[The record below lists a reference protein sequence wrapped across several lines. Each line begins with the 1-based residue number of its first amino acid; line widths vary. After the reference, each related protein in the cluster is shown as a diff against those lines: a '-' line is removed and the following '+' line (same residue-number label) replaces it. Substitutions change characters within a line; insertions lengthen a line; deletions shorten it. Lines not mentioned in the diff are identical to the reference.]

1 MSNKSERGGSAS
13 LTYLTKEGF
22 RNIRSNSLMSLAS
35 VGVLMSCLIMIGVAF
50 LLFVNIDS
58 MLGDISQENVIMVFI
73 EDDATDD
80 EIVEM
85 GRKIRDIENV
95 QEAVFVPKEEA
106 FPEVM
111 ESIGSAAALFEGM
124 ESDLLPDAYE
134 ITLNDM
140 EKYDASVK
148 ELEKLDNVIQLR
160 HNREFASQL
169 TNIRT
174 TGGYISIAV
183 ILMLLVVSLFIISN
197 TVKVTMYNRRLE
209 IKIMKSVG
217 ATKWFI
223 RWPFIVEGIV
233 LGVISGLISLGIVF
247 VIYHFASDA
256 VADISG
262 VFAVKPVPFKD
273 YVLVMLAAFVATGV
287 ITGAFGSIVSM
298 NKYSTQRVIACAPKR
313 AINNR
318 PYNRK

>member
-160 HNREFASQL
+160 HNRECASQL

-262 VFAVKPVPFKD
+262 VFAVNPVPFKD

-298 NKYSTQRVIACAPKR
+298 NKYLKEQDYDSDNVSE
-313 AINNR
+313 
-318 PYNRK
+318 

>member
-273 YVLVMLAAFVATGV
+273 HVLVMLTAFVATGV

-298 NKYSTQRVIACAPKR
+298 NKYLKEQDYDSDNVSE
-313 AINNR
+313 
-318 PYNRK
+318 

>member
-1 MSNKSERGGSAS
+1 MSNKTERGGSAS
-13 LTYLTKEGF
+13 LTYLTKEGL

-50 LLFVNIDS
+50 LLFVNVDS

-73 EDDATDD
+73 EDNATDD

-85 GRKIRDIENV
+85 GRQIRSIKNV
-95 QEAVFVPKEEA
+95 KEAVFVPKEEA

-140 EKYDASVK
+140 EKYDESVK
-148 ELEKLDNVIQLR
+148 ALEKLDNVIQLR

-183 ILMLLVVSLFIISN
+183 ILLLLIVSLFIISN

-223 RWPFIVEGIV
+223 RWPFIVEGVV
-233 LGVISGLISLGIVF
+233 LGVISGLVSLGVVF
-247 VIYHFASDA
+247 VIYHFAADA

-273 YVLVMLAAFVATGV
+273 YVLVMLTAFVATGV

-298 NKYSTQRVIACAPKR
+298 NKYLKEQDYDSDNVSE
-313 AINNR
+313 
-318 PYNRK
+318 

>member
-247 VIYHFASDA
+247 VIYYFASDA

-298 NKYSTQRVIACAPKR
+298 NKYLKEQDYDSDNVSE
-313 AINNR
+313 
-318 PYNRK
+318 

>member
-247 VIYHFASDA
+247 VIYFFASDA

-262 VFAVKPVPFKD
+262 VFAVKPIPFKD

-298 NKYSTQRVIACAPKR
+298 NKYLKEQDYDSDNVSE
-313 AINNR
+313 
-318 PYNRK
+318 

>member
-262 VFAVKPVPFKD
+262 VFAVNPVPFKD
-273 YVLVMLAAFVATGV
+273 YVLAMLAAFVATGV

-298 NKYSTQRVIACAPKR
+298 NKYLKEQDYDSDNVSE
-313 AINNR
+313 
-318 PYNRK
+318 

>member
-95 QEAVFVPKEEA
+95 QEAVFGPKEEA

-298 NKYSTQRVIACAPKR
+298 NKYLKEQDYDSDNVSE
-313 AINNR
+313 
-318 PYNRK
+318 

>member
-1 MSNKSERGGSAS
+1 MCNKSERGGSAS

-298 NKYSTQRVIACAPKR
+298 NKYLKEQDYDSDNVSE
-313 AINNR
+313 
-318 PYNRK
+318 

>member
-233 LGVISGLISLGIVF
+233 LGGISGLISLGIVF

-298 NKYSTQRVIACAPKR
+298 NKYLKEQDYDRDNVSE
-313 AINNR
+313 
-318 PYNRK
+318 

>member
-1 MSNKSERGGSAS
+1 MSNTSERGGSAS

-85 GRKIRDIENV
+85 GRKIRDMENV

-298 NKYSTQRVIACAPKR
+298 NKYLKEQDYDSDNVSE
-313 AINNR
+313 
-318 PYNRK
+318 

>member
-247 VIYHFASDA
+247 VIYFFASDA

-298 NKYSTQRVIACAPKR
+298 NKYLKEQDYDSDNVSE
-313 AINNR
+313 
-318 PYNRK
+318 

>member
-1 MSNKSERGGSAS
+1 MSNKSERRGSAS
-13 LTYLTKEGF
+13 LSYLTKEGF

-35 VGVLMSCLIMIGVAF
+35 VGVLMSCLIMIGAAF
-50 LLFVNIDS
+50 LLFVNIDK
-58 MLGDISQENVIMVFI
+58 MLGDVSQENVIMVFI

-80 EIVEM
+80 EIIEM
-85 GRKIRDIENV
+85 GRKIREMENV
-95 QEAVFVPKEEA
+95 KEAEFIPKEEA

-111 ESIGSAAALFEGM
+111 ESIGSAATLFEGM

-140 EKYDASVK
+140 EKYDKSVK

-183 ILMLLVVSLFIISN
+183 ILLLLIVSLFIISN

-233 LGVISGLISLGIVF
+233 LGVISGLVSLGIVF
-247 VIYHFASDA
+247 VIYYFISDA
-256 VADISG
+256 VSDIGG
-262 VFAVKPVPFKD
+262 VLAIKPVPFKD
-273 YVLVMLAAFVATGV
+273 YVLVMLAAFVTTGV
-287 ITGAFGSIVSM
+287 VTGAFGSIVSM
-298 NKYSTQRVIACAPKR
+298 NKYLKEQDYDSDNVSE
-313 AINNR
+313 
-318 PYNRK
+318 

>member
-1 MSNKSERGGSAS
+1 MSNKPERNGSAS

-50 LLFVNIDS
+50 LLIVNIDN
-58 MLGDISQENVIMVFI
+58 MLGDVSQENVIMLFI

-85 GRKIRDIENV
+85 GRQIRAMKNIKAAE
-95 QEAVFVPKEEA
+95 FVPKEEA

-111 ESIGSAAALFEGM
+111 ESIGSASTLFEGM

-134 ITLNDM
+134 ITVVDM
-140 EKYDASVK
+140 TKYDESVK
-148 ELEKLDNVIQLR
+148 ALEKLDNVIQLR
-160 HNREFASQL
+160 HNREFAKQL

-174 TGGYISIAV
+174 TAGYASIAV
-183 ILMLLVVSLFIISN
+183 IAMLLVVSLFIISN
-197 TVKVTMYNRRLE
+197 TVRVTMFNRRLE

-233 LGVISGLISLGIVF
+233 LGIIAGVISLGIVF
-247 VIYHFASDA
+247 VIYHFVSDA
-256 VADISG
+256 VAEMSG
-262 VFAVKPVPFKD
+262 IFAVTPVPFKD
-273 YVLVMLAAFVATGV
+273 HVLVMLAAFVATGV

-298 NKYSTQRVIACAPKR
+298 NKYLKEQDYDSDNVSE
-313 AINNR
+313 
-318 PYNRK
+318 

>member
-262 VFAVKPVPFKD
+262 VFAVNPVPFKD

-298 NKYSTQRVIACAPKR
+298 NKYLKEQDYDSDNVSE
-313 AINNR
+313 
-318 PYNRK
+318 

>member
-1 MSNKSERGGSAS
+1 MSNKPERGGSAS
-13 LTYLTKEGF
+13 LTYLTKEGL

-58 MLGDISQENVIMVFI
+58 MLGDVSQENVIMVFI

-85 GRKIRDIENV
+85 GRKIREMNNV
-95 QEAVFVPKEEA
+95 KEAVFIPKEEA

-111 ESIGSAAALFEGM
+111 ESIGSAATLFEGM

-140 EKYDASVK
+140 GKYDESVK

-174 TGGYISIAV
+174 TGGYISVAV

-223 RWPFIVEGIV
+223 RWPFIVEGVV

-247 VIYHFASDA
+247 VIYFFASDA

-273 YVLVMLAAFVATGV
+273 YALVMLAAFVATGV

-298 NKYSTQRVIACAPKR
+298 NKYLKEQDYDSDNVSE
-313 AINNR
+313 
-318 PYNRK
+318 

>member
-223 RWPFIVEGIV
+223 RWPFIVDGIV

-298 NKYSTQRVIACAPKR
+298 NKYLKEQDYDSDNVSE
-313 AINNR
+313 
-318 PYNRK
+318 

>member
-85 GRKIRDIENV
+85 GRKIREIENV

-298 NKYSTQRVIACAPKR
+298 NKYLKEQDYDSDNVSE
-313 AINNR
+313 
-318 PYNRK
+318 